1 MDTHLLP
8 TIVVYLEI
16 VLLLSVP
23 VLLVLFVAKGV
34 TGAARRDPHTGGP
47 MPTLEK
53 STWAAPGSRLSMMR
67 YVVLVLLVADVSFEA
82 IRERSQAPGG
92 LSVAQSTKQASA
104 AWDLERTLFP
114 RPIRL
119 YRPTW
124 MPGGFRAA
132 SVSNSYLTGGGPAN
146 THTSIMYFVG
156 TYDTAATFTLEHV
169 DATSTLALIQTLHP
183 DWSVPLRIG
192 ALSGELIGNA
202 ATKHAAFVWQIG
214 QWSYSAQMVGIDLSD
229 FLRIVAGLQLV

>member
-1 MDTHLLP
+1 M
-8 TIVVYLEI
+8 V
-16 VLLLSVP
+16 VLLLAVP
-23 VLLVLFVAKGV
+23 VLLVLFVVKGI

-47 MPTLEK
+47 MPALEK
-53 STWAAPGSRLSMMR
+53 LKRAVPSSRLSTLR
-67 YVVLVLLVADVSFEA
+67 YVALALLVAGVSFEA
-82 IRERSQAPGG
+82 IRERSQTAGG
-92 LSVAQSTKQASA
+92 LSEAQSTKQASQ

-114 RPIRL
+114 LPIPL

-124 MPGGFRAA
+124 MPVGFRAA

-146 THTSIMYFVG
+146 THTAIIYFVG